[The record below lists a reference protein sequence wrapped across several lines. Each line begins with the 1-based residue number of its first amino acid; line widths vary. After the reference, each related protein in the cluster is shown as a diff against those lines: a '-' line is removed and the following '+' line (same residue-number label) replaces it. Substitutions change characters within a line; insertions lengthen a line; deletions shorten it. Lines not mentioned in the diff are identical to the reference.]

1 MDARSEAQ
9 ITNLV
14 GYGVLL
20 DGEMNLDL
28 MNWIVSKVWML
39 GLSL

>member
-1 MDARSEAQ
+1 MDARAEAQ